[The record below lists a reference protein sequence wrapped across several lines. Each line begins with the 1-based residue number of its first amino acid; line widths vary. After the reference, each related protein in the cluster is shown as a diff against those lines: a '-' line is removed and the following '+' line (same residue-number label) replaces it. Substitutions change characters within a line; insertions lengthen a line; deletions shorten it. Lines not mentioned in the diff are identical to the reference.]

1 MQKRRQTTRRQTRR
15 RRSSHRGRG
24 KSQKKFVKSIR
35 AKQASE
41 EPLTKEEWEYLQ
53 KLSVETTKH
62 IEKAIKDLKHELGH
76 MAGRVSAPVNNV
88 ALKKIANEYSLNP
101 DVIRAELKKKSKK

>member
-1 MQKRRQTTRRQTRR
+1 MQKRRQTIRR
-15 RRSSHRGRG
+15 RRSSLRGRG

-35 AKQASE
+35 AKQASK

-53 KLSVETTKH
+53 KLSVQTKNN
-62 IEKAIKDLKHELGH
+62 IEKAIKDYKNELGR
-76 MAGRVSAPVNNV
+76 MAGRVAPVNNV
-88 ALKKIANEYSLNP
+88 ALKEIANEYSLNP